1 MKRVIYKET
10 HKSIMEKWLGPGQS
24 FNDKWSICKD
34 VLKIDDKNIEK
45 FKKNIH
51 DLIENFELILNI

>member
-1 MKRVIYKET
+1 
-10 HKSIMEKWLGPGQS
+10 MEKWLSPGQS

-51 DLIENFELILNI
+51 DLIEKFELILNI